1 LCTEPCRKTRRPLRR
16 YLKSWASAWRVAILD
31 LTNAVLAPE
40 QWRHI
45 LFLRHH
51 YEVPPMI
58 IEGKT
63 YWMGIDVGYALEH
76 MTGRAALE
84 EFTEE
89 DGRCCCTSR
98 VRD

>member
-1 LCTEPCRKTRRPLRR
+1 
-16 YLKSWASAWRVAILD
+16 
-31 LTNAVLAPE
+31 
-40 QWRHI
+40 
-45 LFLRHH
+45 
-51 YEVPPMI
+51 MI